1 VAKKWGKSKVRA
13 GRRLTGIDSS
23 QAGGGFYLGKST
35 ALVVAMS
42 ENSGERPKKRVD
54 FQYVFSF
61 NGY

>member
-1 VAKKWGKSKVRA
+1 MVRA

-23 QAGGGFYLGKST
+23 QAGGGFYLGKAT

-54 FQYVFSF
+54 FQYVFSL